1 MNFKAIAYYLSLFC
15 FPISFLSFIN
25 ILYSLYFDYFLSID
39 LYFLTLIS
47 SLIFSS
53 ILYFFGRKA
62 EKKLN
67 FFDQITL
74 ILLTYLILSI
84 FISIPY
90 YFSNY
95 QLTII
100 NSLFESFSGLT
111 GTGFTI
117 FDNIKYLDPTLIL
130 WRSSSQWIGGFYFL
144 IFLLIIFSSKQFNYK
159 LTYMVFNITES
170 NNENIIKSN
179 IFKIFIIYSSLT
191 FFIFLLLSF
200 FDIRLFNALNLCMT
214 LISTGGFLP
223 TNSLDQIIIN
233 NKQEFALILSL
244 LISMLNFF
252 LIFNI
257 FSEKKFFETHQED
270 IFLFFIFLIFTLI
283 LLLVVKDIRFQ
294 SAAFSILSSL
304 GNSGLSIQKIPETL
318 NLYFLFLAIIGG
330 SIISNTSGI
339 KFMRFY
345 ILIKSSISEIL
356 KLVRP
361 NNVINQN
368 LLYSNK
374 KVVNEDIRIA
384 FLIFVMFF
392 ASLFLLSGF
401 LILDTID
408 FKSSFTLSI
417 LTLTN
422 TVNSDL
428 YGNAEIDFS
437 NLLTS
442 SKIFLIIFMI
452 VAKIELLS
460 FFLIIKKLLFKN

>member
-1 MNFKAIAYYLSLFC
+1 LS
-15 FPISFLSFIN
+15 
-25 ILYSLYFDYFLSID
+25 
-39 LYFLTLIS
+39 
-47 SLIFSS
+47 
-53 ILYFFGRKA
+53 
-62 EKKLN
+62 
-67 FFDQITL
+67 
-74 ILLTYLILSI
+74 
-84 FISIPY
+84 
-90 YFSNY
+90 
-95 QLTII
+95 
-100 NSLFESFSGLT
+100 
-111 GTGFTI
+111 
-117 FDNIKYLDPTLIL
+117 
-130 WRSSSQWIGGFYFL
+130 
-144 IFLLIIFSSKQFNYK
+144 
-159 LTYMVFNITES
+159 V
-170 NNENIIKSN
+170 
-179 IFKIFIIYSSLT
+179 
-191 FFIFLLLSF
+191 
-200 FDIRLFNALNLCMT
+200 
-214 LISTGGFLP
+214 
-223 TNSLDQIIIN
+223 
-233 NKQEFALILSL
+233 
-244 LISMLNFF
+244 LISMFNFF

-283 LLLVVKDIRFQ
+283 LLLVVKDIKFQ

-345 ILIKSSISEIL
+345 MLIKSSISEIL

>member
-67 FFDQITL
+67 FFDQIAL

-130 WRSSSQWIGGFYFL
+130 WRSSSQWLGGFYFL

-159 LTYMVFNITES
+159 LTYMVFNITDS

-191 FFIFLLLSF
+191 FFIFTSKF

-244 LISMLNFF
+244 LISMFNFF

-257 FSEKKFFETHQED
+257 FSEKKFLKH
-270 IFLFFIFLIFTLI
+270 IKRI
-283 LLLVVKDIRFQ
+283 
-294 SAAFSILSSL
+294 
-304 GNSGLSIQKIPETL
+304 
-318 NLYFLFLAIIGG
+318 YF
-330 SIISNTSGI
+330 
-339 KFMRFY
+339 Y
-345 ILIKSSISEIL
+345 
-356 KLVRP
+356 
-361 NNVINQN
+361 
-368 LLYSNK
+368 
-374 KVVNEDIRIA
+374 
-384 FLIFVMFF
+384 
-392 ASLFLLSGF
+392 
-401 LILDTID
+401 
-408 FKSSFTLSI
+408 SSFS
-417 LTLTN
+417 
-422 TVNSDL
+422 
-428 YGNAEIDFS
+428 
-437 NLLTS
+437 
-442 SKIFLIIFMI
+442 
-452 VAKIELLS
+452 
-460 FFLIIKKLLFKN
+460 

>member
-1 MNFKAIAYYLSLFC
+1 M
-15 FPISFLSFIN
+15 
-25 ILYSLYFDYFLSID
+25 
-39 LYFLTLIS
+39 
-47 SLIFSS
+47 
-53 ILYFFGRKA
+53 
-62 EKKLN
+62 
-67 FFDQITL
+67 
-74 ILLTYLILSI
+74 
-84 FISIPY
+84 
-90 YFSNY
+90 
-95 QLTII
+95 
-100 NSLFESFSGLT
+100 FESFSGLT

-283 LLLVVKDIRFQ
+283 LLLVVKDIKFQ

>member
-47 SLIFSS
+47 SLIFNK

-95 QLTII
+95 RLTII

-130 WRSSSQWIGGFYFL
+130 WRSSSQWLGGFYFL
-144 IFLLIIFSSKQFNYK
+144 IFLLIIFSNKKFNYK
-159 LTYMVFNITES
+159 LTYMVFNITDS

-244 LISMLNFF
+244 LISMFNFF

-283 LLLVVKDIRFQ
+283 LLLVVKDIKFQ

-304 GNSGLSIQKIPETL
+304 GNSGLSLQKIPETL